1 MQSGNPPALAALAR
15 NNIARPSCARPDDA
29 NQPGRIA
36 TPMTTK
42 SPRKPPFVSHYIGV
56 DTHLTERNGS
66 TRQVYGI
73 AAERPAGRKLAQDIA
88 QYCNQ
93 LYIDDYDVISIFPP
107 NSGRTAEVSA
117 EAAEMVQGRTYQDDT
132 ESGETDDSYYV
143 DTGVGYSVTDG
154 VIITAKLRP

>member
-1 MQSGNPPALAALAR
+1 
-15 NNIARPSCARPDDA
+15 
-29 NQPGRIA
+29 
-36 TPMTTK
+36 MTTK
-42 SPRKPPFVSHYIGV
+42 SRNKPQAFVSRYIGI

-66 TRQVYGI
+66 TEQVYGI

-88 QYCNQ
+88 QHCNQ
-93 LYIDDYDVISIFPP
+93 LYDDGYDVISIFPL

-132 ESGETDDSYYV
+132 EGEEPGNYYV

-154 VIITAKLRP
+154 VIITAKLRQ